1 MKEEVKRMNS
11 KQLWDNLEEM
21 ETKNIKINT
30 IATIVYLVKDRQVN
44 LKDFIKDIK
53 NIFKKV
59 GV

>member
-1 MKEEVKRMNS
+1 MNS
-11 KQLWDNLEEM
+11 KQIWNNLEEM
-21 ETKNIKINT
+21 ETKDIRIYT

-44 LKDFIKDIK
+44 LKEFIKDIK

>member
-1 MKEEVKRMNS
+1 MNS
-11 KQLWDNLEEM
+11 QELWCNLEEM
-21 ETKNIKINT
+21 TTKEIKINT
-30 IATIVYLVKDRQVN
+30 MATIVYLVKDRQVN